1 MLEIY
6 PCPIYKSYFD
16 CEKERTNQI
25 ILNEDGNLNNTELF
39 FTINKIIFQILHN
52 DEIYSDQE
60 RIFLCINRILNLITQ
75 KYQFCI
81 NFLSDI
87 WNRNFGK
94 LLIDFIENNN
104 LLNQLST
111 TLNLILFLLRSS
123 DAKLFFSNYKL
134 KNVI

>member
-75 KYQFCI
+75 K
-81 NFLSDI
+81 
-87 WNRNFGK
+87 
-94 LLIDFIENNN
+94 
-104 LLNQLST
+104 
-111 TLNLILFLLRSS
+111 
-123 DAKLFFSNYKL
+123 
-134 KNVI
+134 